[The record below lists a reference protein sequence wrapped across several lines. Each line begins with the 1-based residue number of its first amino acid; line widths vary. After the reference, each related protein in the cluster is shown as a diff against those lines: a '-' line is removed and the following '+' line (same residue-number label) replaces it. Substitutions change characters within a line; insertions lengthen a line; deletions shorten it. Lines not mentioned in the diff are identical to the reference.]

1 MPAKAG
7 IQLCRATWNL
17 KPTYNSFGVDNNR
30 KTVRLSGFMGHGSQV
45 DEWLAGTT
53 AEVLTTLTSIA

>member
-45 DEWLAGTT
+45 MMNGSQGPPLKC
-53 AEVLTTLTSIA
+53 